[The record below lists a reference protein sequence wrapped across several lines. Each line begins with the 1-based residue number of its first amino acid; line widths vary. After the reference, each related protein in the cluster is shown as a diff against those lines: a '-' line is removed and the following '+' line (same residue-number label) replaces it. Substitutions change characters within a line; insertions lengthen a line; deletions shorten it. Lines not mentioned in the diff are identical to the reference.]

1 MVNGIGDI
9 MINWDSPQ
17 KKIHGYRCPAFH
29 CFYEGKKNDI
39 CPKHRV
45 PLILTYGYDK
55 KSKYWLLRQKPLT
68 RTLGKHLKD

>member
-1 MVNGIGDI
+1 MT
-9 MINWDSPQ
+9 WDNPI
-17 KKIHGYRCPAFH
+17 KKLDYRCPAYR
-29 CFYEGKKNDI
+29 CFERGVKGDVCKKHNI
-39 CPKHRV
+39 